1 MLRKRRLGRMQG
13 GAMET
18 TESERTSAPAPMRRA
33 VSSRRRSST
42 DMYSGFVSGLRNIV
56 GVTRSVSKELQTPG
70 SESRSTSRELDVSD
84 GAGARPAAPMPMRRD
99 AENRFTR
106 RRRSKEF
113 VKSLRGMVMG
123 ERDEAVDDH
132 DEQEVE
138 RSSAPAPMRRAPRDT
153 RRRMNSTDQLASFIG
168 IGRSSRDAPSSE
180 EYSESAAAYPVGR

>member
-1 MLRKRRLGRMQG
+1 
-13 GAMET
+13 
-18 TESERTSAPAPMRRA
+18 
-33 VSSRRRSST
+33 
-42 DMYSGFVSGLRNIV
+42 
-56 GVTRSVSKELQTPG
+56 
-70 SESRSTSRELDVSD
+70 
-84 GAGARPAAPMPMRRD
+84 MPMRRD

-168 IGRSSRDAPSSE
+168 IGRSSRGAPSSE